1 MNSATTCI
9 SIDIQAP
16 TNPRAA
22 RVMLAGLSNYVCY
35 FSSTI
40 MMISIFNSG
49 QLFETRECALVRLP
63 DGREGA
69 IWRGLAYPLELPDQ
83 RIEMGSEAFPPGEC
97 LHRDVSILA
106 PQSNFT
112 VIEGVE
118 EAYVLLSGPSLSC
131 ETAAGVLKA
140 SGYDVIRTGRYLGD
154 PVDGLEADWFIR
166 ISKPKD
172 EREPLSVLLSEVLA
186 GQAMGVHS
194 HETFGEY
201 RARLIAGELAS
212 AKARE
217 AVLRAEVARLKLQL
231 ASGDQT
237 QAEMDGLRAAI
248 ELERS
253 LRQEADLAAF
263 AAAQLTNEA
272 RVDRPVAPP
281 GKLKNEIEVVLETLL
296 PGMRL
301 MRDSL
306 VVIAAEFLN
315 RRALYR
321 SLAELQ
327 IVNGRLP
334 STWKKLKGLEA
345 WWERHI
351 SDGQDDAGRY
361 TLGLATPI
369 IFGMC
374 LSLTKA
380 SNPAILLGSRDSN
393 TSGLSDR

>member
-1 MNSATTCI
+1 MPA
-9 SIDIQAP
+9 D
-16 TNPRAA
+16 
-22 RVMLAGLSNYVCY
+22 LSNYVCY

-83 RIEMGSEAFPPGEC
+83 RIEMGGEAYPPGEC
-97 LHRDVSILA
+97 LHRDVGIPA
-106 PQSNFT
+106 PQTNFA

-118 EAYVLLSGPSLSC
+118 EAYVLFSGPSLSC
-131 ETAAGVLKA
+131 ETAVGRLRAF
-140 SGYDVIRTGRYLGD
+140 GYDVIRTGRYLGD

-166 ISKPKD
+166 IIKPKK
-172 EREPLSVLLSEVLA
+172 ENNPLAELLAEVLA
-186 GQAMGVHS
+186 SPATSVHGL
-194 HETFGEY
+194 EAIGEY

-217 AVLRAEVARLKLQL
+217 AALRAEIARLKLDP
-231 ASGDQT
+231 ANGGQT
-237 QAEMDGLRAAI
+237 EIEDLKAAI
-248 ELERS
+248 ELERR

-263 AAAQLTNEA
+263 AAAKLATEA

-281 GKLKNEIEVVLETLL
+281 GKLRNEIEVVLETLL
-296 PGMRL
+296 PGIRL

-334 STWKKLKGLEA
+334 STWKKLKGLDT

-351 SDGQDDAGRY
+351 SDGQDDAGRVY
-361 TLGLATPI
+361 ARLGESGHTWNVLI
-369 IFGMC
+369 
-374 LSLTKA
+374 SHK
-380 SNPAILLGSRDSN
+380 SEQSRDIAW
-393 TSGLSDR
+393 LARQ

>member
-1 MNSATTCI
+1 MPA
-9 SIDIQAP
+9 D
-16 TNPRAA
+16 
-22 RVMLAGLSNYVCY
+22 LSNYVCY

-83 RIEMGSEAFPPGEC
+83 RIEMGGEAYPPGDC
-97 LHRDVSILA
+97 HRDVSIPT
-106 PQSNFT
+106 PQTNFV

-131 ETAAGVLKA
+131 ETAAGRLR
-140 SGYDVIRTGRYLGD
+140 SFGYDVIKTGRYLGD
-154 PVDGLEADWFIR
+154 PVDGLDADWFIR
-166 ISKPKD
+166 IVKPKEGND
-172 EREPLSVLLSEVLA
+172 PLAELLAEVLA
-186 GQAMGVHS
+186 GPTASVHS
-194 HETFGEY
+194 HEAIGEY

-217 AVLRAEVARLKLQL
+217 AALRAEIARLKLEM
-231 ASGDQT
+231 ANGGQT
-237 QAEMDGLRAAI
+237 QREIEGLKAAI
-248 ELERS
+248 DLERS
-253 LRQEADLAAF
+253 LRHEADLAAF
-263 AAAQLTNEA
+263 AAAQLANEP

-306 VVIAAEFLN
+306 IVIAAEFSN

-327 IVNGRLP
+327 IVSGRL
-334 STWKKLKGLEA
+334 STTWKKLRGFDA

-351 SDGQDDAGRY
+351 SDGQNDAGRIY
-361 TLGLATPI
+361 ARLGDSDQVWDVLI
-369 IFGMC
+369 
-374 LSLTKA
+374 SHK
-380 SNPAILLGSRDSN
+380 SEQSRDIAW
-393 TSGLSDR
+393 LARQ

>member
-1 MNSATTCI
+1 MPA
-9 SIDIQAP
+9 D
-16 TNPRAA
+16 
-22 RVMLAGLSNYVCY
+22 LSNDVWY

-69 IWRGLAYPLELPDQ
+69 IWRGLAYPLELPDY
-83 RIEMGSEAFPPGEC
+83 RIEIGSEAFHPSDCMQPEASV
-97 LHRDVSILA
+97 RSI
-106 PQSNFT
+106 QTNFA

-118 EAYVLLSGPSLSC
+118 QAYILLSGSNLSC
-131 ETAAGVLKA
+131 EAAAGTLKA
-140 SGYDVIRTGRYLGD
+140 FGYEVIRTGRYLGD
-154 PVDGLEADWFIR
+154 PVDALEADWFIR
-166 ISKPKD
+166 ITKPRGEHDSLAK
-172 EREPLSVLLSEVLA
+172 LLAEVLA
-186 GQAMGVHS
+186 GQAVSVDS

-217 AVLRAEVARLKLQL
+217 AALRAEVARLKLEL
-231 ASGDQT
+231 ASRGQT
-237 QAEMDGLRAAI
+237 QAEIDELRAAI

-263 AAAQLTNEA
+263 AAAQLANEA

-281 GKLKNEIEVVLETLL
+281 GKLKNEIEVVLEALL

-306 VVIAAEFLN
+306 IVIAAEFSN

-321 SLAELQ
+321 GLAELQ

-334 STWKKLKGLEA
+334 LTWKKLKGLDV
-345 WWERHI
+345 WWERHM
-351 SDGQDDAGRY
+351 SDGQGDAGRVY
-361 TLGLATPI
+361 ARLEQ
-369 IFGMC
+369 
-374 LSLTKA
+374 
-380 SNPAILLGSRDSN
+380 
-393 TSGLSDR
+393 SDRIWDVLVSHKSEQARDIAWLARQ

>member
-1 MNSATTCI
+1 
-9 SIDIQAP
+9 
-16 TNPRAA
+16 
-22 RVMLAGLSNYVCY
+22 MLADLSNYVCY

-69 IWRGLAYPLELPDQ
+69 IWRGLAYPLELPEQ
-83 RIEMGSEAFPPGEC
+83 RIEMGGEAFPPGDC
-97 LHRDVSILA
+97 LHRDVSIQA
-106 PQSNFT
+106 PQTNFA

-131 ETAAGVLKA
+131 ETAAGALKA

-172 EREPLSVLLSEVLA
+172 EAESLLVLLTEVLA

-217 AVLRAEVARLKLQL
+217 AALRAEVAWLKLEL
-231 ASGDQT
+231 TSSGRT
-237 QAEMDGLRAAI
+237 QAEIDELRAAI

-253 LRQEADLAAF
+253 LRQEADLAVF
-263 AAAQLTNEA
+263 AAAQHANEA
-272 RVDRPVAPP
+272 RADRPVVPP

-296 PGMRL
+296 PGVRL
-301 MRDSL
+301 IRDSL
-306 VVIAAEFLN
+306 IVIAAEFSN

-321 SLAELQ
+321 GLAELQ

-334 STWKKLKGLEA
+334 PTWKKLKGLDA
-345 WWERHI
+345 WWERHM
-351 SDGQDDAGRY
+351 SDGQDDAGRVY
-361 TLGLATPI
+361 VRLRESDRIWDVLI
-369 IFGMC
+369 
-374 LSLTKA
+374 SHK
-380 SNPAILLGSRDSN
+380 SEQSRDIAW
-393 TSGLSDR
+393 LARQ